1 MTSGMEA
8 LAETEADMEASE
20 EMEAGMEALEEIEA
34 DMEALEETKTD
45 MEASE
50 EIEADMEA
58 LVEMEAD
65 MEALEEMEAEGTL
78 PWEMDL
84 IHKDLQPATVVVD
97 QNVLRVCQDT
107 RLVSLVVQDSCQ
119 RNQWATF
126 ILKSFRE
133 KTWSNQT
140 LWASQIPMLLLPMGM
155 IKS

>member
-1 MTSGMEA
+1 MEADMEA
-8 LAETEADMEASE
+8 LEEMEAATEADMEASE
-20 EMEAGMEALEEIEA
+20 EMEAGMEALEEMEA
-34 DMEALEETKTD
+34 DMEALE
-45 MEASE
+45 
-50 EIEADMEA
+50 
-58 LVEMEAD
+58 EMEAD

-84 IHKDLQPATVVVD
+84 IHEDLQPATVD
-97 QNVLRVCQDT
+97 LEQNCLRVCQDT
-107 RLVSLVVQDSCQ
+107 RLVSLLVQDSCQ

-155 IKS
+155 IKSRPRPSKTAKIR